1 MFALA
6 FAAAAFLS
14 TCVDAQLIT
23 AAPMTTFTESSAT
36 TAVDA
41 AATATT
47 NSTLTAVA
55 PPTATAFVDDR
66 SAFVG
71 TVNGT
76 RPCDGESQWIWRVS
90 KGTKVLFAVG
100 TIHTER
106 DNSVVESLLAR
117 FRQLRQRFMFTELD
131 HTARGN
137 FVGSVARSCAF
148 LPSGTIYDVLTA
160 STAAR
165 LRKVLAAFTARGWPT
180 ADLVSMRPL
189 FLVSKLTSLPRSG
202 TRMNCST
209 CGVDA
214 LFSRASCSGTDGL
227 ERLQDQCDMAVATGP
242 AENLA
247 WETGLILDALDAAE
261 KVLNGTEVRDISH
274 VFGCGSVDKFASLGP
289 RFCRP
294 GGELVRNRLLRDRDV
309 RFAQALLCTVGE
321 GDIVLGQRCSE
332 VRAARSTLPGEAVAF
347 AIGAAHLIRSETDPA
362 ETVLDHFVDHGFTV
376 TRVKADDELGAAYEC
391 PEITPAP
398 RRAPNPPS
406 QWMPL
411 YRQRRG
417 LNEGE
422 ITGIVF
428 GVLGFVALLAAI
440 VAVVVWRKK
449 RAAAGFRKHVDA
461 AEPEA

>member
-1 MFALA
+1 MFAPVLA
-6 FAAAAFLS
+6 TAFLL

-23 AAPMTTFTESSAT
+23 AAPMTTFTESSAAT
-36 TAVDA
+36 T
-41 AATATT
+41 ATATSNNT
-47 NSTLTAVA
+47 ITAVA
-55 PPTATAFVDDR
+55 PPMATAFVDDR

-131 HTARGN
+131 QTARGD
-137 FVGSVARSCAF
+137 FVGTVGRSCVF
-148 LPSGTIYDVLTA
+148 LPRGTIYDVLSA

-165 LRKVLAAFTARGWPT
+165 LRKVLAEFSARGWQT

-189 FLVSKLTSLPRSG
+189 FLVAKLNSLPRSG
-202 TRMNCST
+202 KPMKCST
-209 CGVDA
+209 CGVDS

-227 ERLQDQCDMAVATGP
+227 ERLQDQCDMAVATGA
-242 AENLA
+242 AENSA
-247 WETGLILDALDAAE
+247 WETGFILDALDAAE
-261 KVLNGTEVRDISH
+261 KVLNGTEVRDITH

-294 GGELVRNRLLRDRDV
+294 GGELVCNRLLRDRDL

-321 GDIVLGQRCSE
+321 GDIVLGKRCSE
-332 VRAARSTLPGEAVAF
+332 VRAARSALPGEAVAF
-347 AIGAAHLIRSETDPA
+347 AIGAAHLVRSETDPA
-362 ETVLDHFVDHGFTV
+362 DTVLDHFVDHGFTV
-376 TRVKADDELGAAYEC
+376 TRVRADDELGAGATFEC
-391 PEITPAP
+391 PEFTFTRFP
-398 RRAPNPPS
+398 RPAPNPT
-406 QWMPL
+406 PL
-411 YRQRRG
+411 ELHQRRG

-428 GVLGFVALLAAI
+428 GVLGFVGLLAAI
-440 VAVVVWRKK
+440 VAVVMWRKK
-449 RAAAGFRKHVDA
+449 RAAGFRKHV
-461 AEPEA
+461 ETPEA